1 MLTLK
6 IRKVSRTRD
15 GIKKAPSPL
24 PVGEASGD
32 YFKLKLM
39 TRVEEG
45 GGGNIS
51 EKKGLWLPEA
61 GGDTGPEQR
70 GSGFQLKANDFFD

>member
-1 MLTLK
+1 MN
-6 IRKVSRTRD
+6 RTRD

-39 TRVEEG
+39 ARVE